1 MNDIIG
7 SARSNDC
14 TRLQRDIGHYV
25 APDPSVTAVTPPI
38 NGSSSPT
45 QLGLNHPVLACLLCP
60 IDAVDKYD
68 DDLMEYAL
76 HHLLL
81 HC

>member
-1 MNDIIG
+1 MNDIIDL
-7 SARSNDC
+7 ARSNDC
-14 TRLQRDIGHYV
+14 TRLWWDIGHYV

-38 NGSSSPT
+38 NGSLSPT

-60 IDAVDKYD
+60 IEAVDEYD
-68 DDLMEYAL
+68 DDPTEYAL

-81 HC
+81 RC